1 VSDNCFICETPD
13 DGTTFCNDCGKALGA
28 MLASYKGE
36 IDIIAF
42 TRAAVRRARKFE
54 RARAAI
60 ERGAVVRA
68 LGESRMS
75 AVKP

>member
-13 DGTTFCNDCGKALGA
+13 DGTCICDRCARAYDRATKNDDGTIVAA
-28 MLASYKGE
+28 M
-36 IDIIAF
+36 IW
-42 TRAAVRRARKFE
+42 AARRARKFE

-60 ERGAVVRA
+60 ERGPVVRK
-68 LGESRMS
+68 LGEGRMS